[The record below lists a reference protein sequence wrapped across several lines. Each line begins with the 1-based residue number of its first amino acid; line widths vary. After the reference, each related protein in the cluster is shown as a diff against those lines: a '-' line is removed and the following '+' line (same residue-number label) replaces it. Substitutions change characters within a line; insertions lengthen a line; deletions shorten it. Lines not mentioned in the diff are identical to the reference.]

1 MGLGRRRDALRAEL
15 LHLAGLRVDWL
26 VVALLGWLVAPDRMF
41 FALATFGVLN
51 LLVMY
56 AVTDVAAIRHLRR
69 TGARRG
75 AQVLPLVGAVVAVVV
90 FVQSIWSVPRGLL
103 LVLAG
108 WLALAAVFALVGRP
122 RGRTP

>member
-1 MGLGRRRDALRAEL
+1 VELTVGLALIVGFR
-15 LHLAGLRVDWL
+15 LA
-26 VVALLGWLVAPDRMF
+26 AVAPDRMF
-41 FALATFGVLN
+41 FVLATFGVLN

-56 AVTDVAAIRHLRR
+56 AVTDVAAVHHLRR

-90 FVQSIWSVPRGLL
+90 FVQSIWSVPRRLL

-108 WLALAAVFALVGRP
+108 WHSP
-122 RGRTP
+122 RCSRSSADRGGRTP